1 MAVPMR
7 STRSNVSPAGRQSD
21 PALKR
26 PHLHVVE
33 SGEHHAKE
41 TGHGAHVASSVIA
54 WTRSR
59 PRPWLHTAIA
69 ILFLVLC
76 WIGTLMLR
84 TQMVENSFE
93 SSQVE
98 QNITMLR
105 QDVEDDQAKLS
116 NLEATLPDRAQ
127 KLNMVPAS
135 GSLTID
141 LNGYQPPKDE
151 KATTGESAEQQATS
165 NQHDSSQGGATE

>member
-1 MAVPMR
+1 MALMW
-7 STRSNVSPAGRQSD
+7 PAPSSRGRV
-21 PALKR
+21 AAR
-26 PHLHVVE
+26 
-33 SGEHHAKE
+33 A
-41 TGHGAHVASSVIA
+41 HGC
-54 WTRSR
+54 T
-59 PRPWLHTAIA
+59 PP
-69 ILFLVLC
+69 VLC

-105 QDVEDDQAKLS
+105 QDVEDNQAKLS

-165 NQHDSSQGGATE
+165 NQHDTSQGGATE

>member
-41 TGHGAHVASSVIA
+41 TGHGAHVASTVIA

-59 PRPWLHTAIA
+59 PRPWLHTTIA

-84 TQMVENSFE
+84 IQMVENSFE
-93 SSQVE
+93 SSQV
-98 QNITMLR
+98 
-105 QDVEDDQAKLS
+105 
-116 NLEATLPDRAQ
+116 
-127 KLNMVPAS
+127 
-135 GSLTID
+135 
-141 LNGYQPPKDE
+141 
-151 KATTGESAEQQATS
+151 
-165 NQHDSSQGGATE
+165 